1 MARIPESGE
10 TLALLRTLPRSI
22 LQFLCTGIQYAHASS
37 PNKWGLTVYPQ
48 ALRLNVG
55 FCEVL
60 TVGGDSLRILIQRT
74 NLPAA
79 LPKTVTAERG
89 PDKRGFYPV
98 GAPGSLLVE
107 FSFPLQPSRLTQAL
121 GDLKTGFIENVRVA
135 GQRGRGRGIPQGH
148 SNLAVSLVAAAANHA
163 LPFPLYAVSTA
174 SANRTDD
181 LIVVEG
187 QIEETLVRRRR
198 RNRGLIDLK
207 LRQAQRSNG
216 RITCE
221 VCGMDPVE
229 RYGPNASQLCEV
241 HHRTALAAAEISV
254 KTGLADL
261 AILCPN
267 CHRAIHTM
275 VPLPTVENFR
285 RALHQSERD

>member
-1 MARIPESGE
+1 
-10 TLALLRTLPRSI
+10 
-22 LQFLCTGIQYAHASS
+22 
-37 PNKWGLTVYPQ
+37 
-48 ALRLNVG
+48 
-55 FCEVL
+55 VL
-60 TVGGDSLRILIQRT
+60 
-74 NLPAA
+74 
-79 LPKTVTAERG
+79 LPKAVKVERG

-107 FSFPLQPSRLTQAL
+107 FLNPLQPRQLTKAL
-121 GDLKTGFIENVRVA
+121 GDLRTSFIENIRIA

-163 LPFPLYAVSTA
+163 LPFPLYAASTV

-181 LIVVEG
+181 LVVMEG

-198 RNRGLIDLK
+198 RNRGVIDLK
-207 LRQAQRSNG
+207 LRQAMRSNG

-241 HHRTALAAAEISV
+241 HHRTALAAAEIPV

-267 CHRAIHTM
+267 CHRAIHM
-275 VPLPTVENFR
+275 AVPLPTVENFR
-285 RALHQSERD
+285 RSLPQSERD